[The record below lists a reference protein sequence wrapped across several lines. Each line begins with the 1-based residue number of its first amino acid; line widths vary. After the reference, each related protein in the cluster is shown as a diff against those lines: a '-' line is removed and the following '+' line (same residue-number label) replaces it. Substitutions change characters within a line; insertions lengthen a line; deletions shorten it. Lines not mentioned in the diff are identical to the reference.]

1 MFLGLFKGFDLGQFH
16 YDVCEPAK
24 HKHVSFPISNTRAS
38 MPFTLIHSDVWG
50 PSTVHNIFGAR
61 WFVSF
66 IDNCTRVSWVFLLKQ
81 KSNVNFTFQNFF
93 HMVKNQFGV
102 EIKKI
107 RSDNARDYF
116 NQVLSPF
123 LKEKGIIYESLCTN
137 TPQQNGM
144 AERKWMAMEK
154 MEDFDFVR
162 KGIMKDQAKTNLYP
176 YLP

>member
-16 YDVCEPAK
+16 CDVCELAK

-50 PSTVHNIFGAR
+50 PSTVHNIFGAH

-102 EIKKI
+102 EIKK
-107 RSDNARDYF
+107 SG
-116 NQVLSPF
+116 LTM
-123 LKEKGIIYESLCTN
+123 LGIILIKCCHHSSKKKESFMSLYALIHHN
-137 TPQQNGM
+137 KMVWQNGNGW
-144 AERKWMAMEK
+144 RWRRWK
-154 MEDFDFVR
+154 
-162 KGIMKDQAKTNLYP
+162 ILI
-176 YLP
+176 L